1 MLKVKF
7 TRIKNVLVAEIL
19 EQPSGV
25 ERSRFVKIKN
35 DYILASER
43 APWLDG
49 KSLWIRGYDKSSDNI
64 AVSYTYDTEKKAKE
78 AMEGFTCLIKSYN
91 GTCPCSHITSDN
103 DTEVII
109 AE

>member
-19 EQPSGV
+19 EQPLGV
-25 ERSRFVKIKN
+25 ERSRFIKTKGN
-35 DYILASER
+35 YSLASER
-43 APWLDG
+43 APLLDDT
-49 KSLWIRGYDKSSDNI
+49 SLWIRGYDKSRDNM
-64 AVSYTYDTEKKAKE
+64 AVSYTYDTEEEAKE
-78 AMEGFTCLIKSYN
+78 ALEEFTCLIKSYN
-91 GTCPCSHITSDN
+91 ETCPCSHVTSYN

>member
-25 ERSRFVKIKN
+25 ERSRFIEVKG
-35 DYILASER
+35 DYSLASER
-43 APWLDG
+43 EPGLDDT
-49 KSLWIRGYDKSSDNI
+49 SLWVRGYDKSKDNM
-64 AVSYTYDTEKKAKE
+64 AVSYTYDTVEEAKE
-78 AMEGFTCLIKSYN
+78 ALEGFTCLIKSYN
-91 GTCPCSHITSDN
+91 GSCPCSHITSDN
-103 DTEVII
+103 DTEVVI